1 MEDVDRKLVQHE
13 DKSASQPKKPRRRR
27 SRRRIAAH
35 FSGWTVLSLGLLV
48 FVGWFFLIGQNLHA
62 PEWLRKQVEQRLE
75 HSLGGLKIR
84 FGDVNFI
91 VNEEWRPRLQL
102 SDVTISDAAG
112 QQIAQVSDLRTRLS
126 MRGLLRGQI
135 RPRRI
140 ILRDAQIALT
150 RGLDGALSLT
160 VGSGSAPV
168 QQAPDLAQLIEQS
181 DDVFL
186 SPILSGLR
194 SVDLE
199 SLTLD
204 YQDLRLGR
212 AWVFDG
218 GHITVTR
225 TGDEMHLATGFSV
238 LTGRDYAS
246 SIEANYT
253 SVLGTPQARFGI
265 SITDLPAE
273 DIASQSLALSWL
285 QVLKAPISG
294 ALRGSIDDKA
304 ALGPLFATL
313 NLGAGAVQPTQ
324 ETRPI
329 PFESARTY
337 FTYNPT
343 RQELDFNEVSVVSAW
358 GAFHAEGKAFLRGI
372 ENGALESLTSQLS
385 LSNININPANL
396 FPESLNLARAE
407 LDMKMKLA
415 PFELRLGQIMV
426 EDANYRLLGSGKLIG
441 EPEGWAAQLDAH
453 LDSMNGDELLNYWP
467 ERLASKPRLWVQ
479 ENLYEGRFSDVD
491 FALRLRPDNKPDIY
505 LDFGFDEAKIRFA
518 KTLPPLENA
527 QGQASLINH
536 RFTATAESGVVIAD
550 EGGAVD
556 ATGTSFIIPD
566 TEIKG
571 ISPSITRITAK
582 GSATAALSLLDR
594 PPLSLLTK
602 ANLPVDLVEG
612 TVNLAGTLS
621 LPMKKGLKFED
632 TEFHFLGDIDN
643 VESDK
648 LVPGFSVSADQL
660 ALEGNQTGVE
670 ISGEGLFGDVPIQA
684 VWRQPIGGTEAQRS
698 ELTGQIELSPRL
710 MTELN
715 AGLPRGMLTG
725 QGTADIAL
733 GIGAGTPP
741 KLTAS
746 SDLKGVALAIPELGW
761 RKGTGTPGTMTLE
774 ATLGDN
780 LRVDELKLDAAGL
793 RTTASISFNDGDFDR
808 VQFSSF
814 DLGNWL
820 AVPAE
825 LVNRG
830 GAVPDIRVLGGVMD
844 LGRATFGS
852 GGGGSGGGSGT
863 GPRMD
868 VTLDRLQVTETIA
881 LTGFKGAFQT
891 TGGVNGA
898 FTANVNGRAS
908 VRGQVSPRADRSAV
922 TLTSDDA
929 GAVLRS
935 AGMITQA
942 RSGSLNVQL
951 EPVAGPG
958 NYDVIAKITNT
969 YIKDAPAMAALLNAI
984 SLVGLVNEMAGQ
996 GIFFSSI
1003 ESRMRIT
1010 PTEVKVLSGS
1020 AVGPSMG
1027 LSFDGTINTVAGT
1040 LNLRGAISPIYLV
1053 NAIGSVFTKKGEGV
1067 IGFNYTLTGPLRDP
1081 KVSVNPLSGLAP
1093 LFLRNLLRAPAPTVS
1108 DGPNAQ
1114 PIKPDEPKR
1123 TFGAPPSD
1131 R

>member
-1 MEDVDRKLVQHE
+1 MQHKE
-13 DKSASQPKKPRRRR
+13 KSATQPEKPRHHR
-27 SRRRIAAH
+27 SRRRKAAH
-35 FSGWTVLSLGLLV
+35 FSGWTILTLGLLV
-48 FVGWFFLIGQNLHA
+48 FAGWLFLFGQNLHA

-75 HSLGGLKIR
+75 QSLGGLQFR
-84 FGDVNFI
+84 FGDASFI
-91 VNEEWRPRLQL
+91 INEEWRPRLRL
-102 SDVTISDAAG
+102 TDVTISDAAG

-140 ILRDAQIALT
+140 ILHDAQIALT

-194 SVDLE
+194 SVELE

-218 GHITVTR
+218 GHITATR

-253 SVLGTPQARFGI
+253 SVLGTPQAAFGI
-265 SITDLPAE
+265 AITDLPAE

-294 ALRGSIDDKA
+294 ALRGSVDSNA

-329 PFESARTY
+329 PFESASTY
-337 FTYNPT
+337 FTYTPS

-358 GAFHAEGKAFLRGI
+358 GSLQAEGKAFLNGI
-372 ENGALESLTSQLS
+372 ESGALDSLTSQLS
-385 LSNININPANL
+385 LSSLTINPAGL
-396 FPESLNLARAE
+396 FPEPLELARADLE
-407 LDMKMKLA
+407 MQMKLA

-426 EDANYRLLGSGKLIG
+426 EDANYRLLGFGKLIG
-441 EPEGWAAQLDAH
+441 EPEGWAAELDAH
-453 LDSMNGDELLNYWP
+453 LDSMNADELLNYWP
-467 ERLASKPRLWVQ
+467 ERLAPKPRVWVAQ
-479 ENLYEGRFSDVD
+479 NLYEGQFSDVD
-491 FALRLRPDNKPDIY
+491 FALRLRPGSKPDIY
-505 LDFGFDEAKIRFA
+505 LDFGFEKAKIRFA

-527 QGQASLINH
+527 QGQASLINN
-536 RFTATAESGVVIAD
+536 RFTATAEAGVVFAD
-550 EGGAVD
+550 QGGAID

-566 TEIKG
+566 TSIKG
-571 ISPSITRITAK
+571 VSPSITRITAS
-582 GSATAALSLLDR
+582 GSTTAALSLLDR
-594 PPLSLLTK
+594 PPLQLLTK
-602 ANLPVDLVEG
+602 ANLPVDLAEG
-612 TVNLAGTLS
+612 KVSLAGTLA
-621 LPMKKGLKFED
+621 LPMKKGLKFEE
-632 TEFHFLGDIDN
+632 TEFHFLGEIDN
-643 VESDK
+643 VQSDR
-648 LVPGFSVSADQL
+648 LVPGFSVSADRL
-660 ALEGNQTGVE
+660 VLEGDETEVE
-670 ISGEGLFGDVPIQA
+670 VSGNGLFGDVPIEA
-684 VWRQPIGGTEAQRS
+684 TWRQPIGGSEPQRS

-710 MTELN
+710 MTELK
-715 AGLPRGMLTG
+715 AGLPQGMLTG
-725 QGTADIAL
+725 QGAADIAL
-733 GIGAGTPP
+733 GIGAGEPP

-746 SDLKGVALAIPELGW
+746 SDLTGVALAIPELGW
-761 RKGTGTPGTMTLE
+761 RKGAGTKGTMTVA
-774 ATLGDN
+774 ATLGEN
-780 LRVDELKLDAAGL
+780 LRVDELKLNAAGL
-793 RTTASISFNDGDFDR
+793 RTTASISFNQGNFDR

-825 LVNRG
+825 LVNTG
-830 GAVPDIRVLGGVMD
+830 GAVPNIRVLGGVMN
-844 LGRATFGS
+844 LGRAAFGS
-852 GGGGSGGGSGT
+852 GGGGGSGV
-863 GPRMD
+863 GPRLD
-868 VTLDRLQVTETIA
+868 VVLDRLQVTETIA
-881 LTGFKGAFQT
+881 LTGFRGAFQT

-898 FTANVNGRAS
+898 FTASVNGGAP
-908 VRGQVSPRADRSAV
+908 VRGQVSPRSGRSAV
-922 TLTSDDA
+922 TLTSGDA

-942 RSGSLNVQL
+942 RGGSLNLQL

-958 NYDVIAKITNT
+958 NYDVNVKITNT
-969 YIKDAPAMAALLNAI
+969 RIKDAPAMAALLNAI
-984 SLVGLVNEMAGQ
+984 SLVGLLDEMAGQ
-996 GIFFSSI
+996 GIFFSTI
-1003 ESRMRIT
+1003 ESRMRLT
-1010 PTEVKVLSGS
+1010 PTQVKVLSGS
-1020 AVGPSMG
+1020 AIGPSMG
-1027 LSFDGTINTVAGT
+1027 LSFDGTIDTVSGM

-1067 IGFNYTLTGPLRDP
+1067 IGFNYTLTGPLRQP

-1108 DGPNAQ
+1108 DGPNSQ
-1114 PIKPDEPKR
+1114 PVKPDEPKR
-1123 TFGAPPSD
+1123 TFGAPASD

>member
-1 MEDVDRKLVQHE
+1 LEGVDKKLVQHE
-13 DKSASQPKKPRRRR
+13 HKSATQPEKPRRRR
-27 SRRRIAAH
+27 SKRRIAAH
-35 FSGWTVLSLGLLV
+35 FSIWTVLSLGLLA
-48 FVGWFFLIGQNLHA
+48 FVAWFFLFGQNLHA
-62 PEWLRKQVEQRLE
+62 PEWVRNKVEQRLE
-75 HSLGGLKIR
+75 QSLGGLKIR
-84 FGDVNFI
+84 FGDASFI
-91 VNEEWRPRLQL
+91 VNEEWRPRLKL
-102 SDVTISDAAG
+102 TDVTISDAAG
-112 QQIAQVSDLRTRLS
+112 QQIARVSDLRTRLS

-140 ILRDAQIALT
+140 TVRGAQFDLT

-168 QQAPDLAQLIEQS
+168 HEAPDLAKLIDQS

-204 YQDLRLGR
+204 YKDLRLGR

-218 GHITVTR
+218 GHITITR
-225 TGDEMHLATGFSV
+225 SGDEMHLATGFSV

-253 SVLGTPQARFGI
+253 SVLGTPQARFGVA
-265 SITDLPAE
+265 ITDLPAE
-273 DIASQSLALSWL
+273 DIAGQSLALSWL
-285 QVLKAPISG
+285 QVLQAPISG
-294 ALRGSIDDKA
+294 ALRGSVDGNA

-313 NLGAGAVQPTQ
+313 NLGAGALQPTQ

-329 PFESARTY
+329 PFESASTY
-337 FTYNPT
+337 FTYTPN

-358 GAFHAEGKAFLRGI
+358 GAFQGEGKAFLNGI
-372 ENGALESLTSQLS
+372 ENGSLESLTSQLS
-385 LSNININPANL
+385 FNSININPANL
-396 FPESLNLARAE
+396 FPESLKLARAE
-407 LDMKMKLA
+407 LDMQMKLA

-426 EDANYRLLGSGKLIG
+426 EDANYRLLGTGELTG
-441 EPEGWAAQLDAH
+441 EPRGWAAQVDAH
-453 LDSMNGDELLNYWP
+453 LDHMNADQLLNYWP
-467 ERLASKPRLWVQ
+467 DRLAPKPRKWVAD
-479 ENLYEGRFSDVD
+479 NLYEGQFSDVD
-491 FALRLRPDNKPDIY
+491 FAMRLQPESKPEIY
-505 LDFGFDEAKIRFA
+505 LDFGFEKAKIRFA
-518 KTLPPLENA
+518 KTLPPLVNA
-527 QGQASLINH
+527 QGQASLIDS

-550 EGGAVD
+550 QGGAID

-571 ISPSITRITAK
+571 VSPSITRIAAK

-594 PPLSLLTK
+594 PPLELLTK
-602 ANLPVDLVEG
+602 ANLPVDLADGQVSL
-612 TVNLAGTLS
+612 TGTLS
-621 LPMKKGLKFED
+621 LPMKKGLKFEE
-632 TEFHFLGDIDN
+632 TEFHFLGEIDN
-643 VESDK
+643 VQSDR
-648 LVPGFSVSADQL
+648 LVPGFSVSAARLDLQ
-660 ALEGNQTGVE
+660 GDQTGVE
-670 ISGEGLFGDVPIQA
+670 VSGNGLFGDVPLQA
-684 VWRQPIGGTEAQRS
+684 TWRQPIGGTEPQRS

-710 MTELN
+710 MTELK
-715 AGLPRGMLTG
+715 AGLPKGMLTG
-725 QGTADIAL
+725 QGTADITL

-741 KLTAS
+741 KLTATS
-746 SDLKGVALAIPELGW
+746 NLAGVALAIPELGW
-761 RKGTGTPGTMTLE
+761 RKGAGTTGSMTVA
-774 ATLGDN
+774 ATLGSN
-780 LRVDELKLDAAGL
+780 LSVDELKLNAAGL
-793 RTTASISFNDGDFDR
+793 RTTASISFRDGDFDR

-814 DLGNWL
+814 DLGDWL

-825 LVNRG
+825 LVNSG
-830 GAVPDIRVLGGVMD
+830 GAVPDIRVLGGVMN
-844 LGRATFGS
+844 LGQATFGS
-852 GGGGSGGGSGT
+852 SGGGGASGP

-881 LTGFKGAFQT
+881 LTGFKGTFQT

-898 FTANVNGRAS
+898 FNASVNGGAA
-908 VRGQVSPRADRSAV
+908 VRGQVSPRAGRSAV
-922 TLTSDDA
+922 TLTSGDA

-942 RSGSLNVQL
+942 RGGSMNLQL

-958 NYDVIAKITNT
+958 NYDVNLKISDTR
-969 YIKDAPAMAALLNAI
+969 IKDAPAMAALLNAI
-984 SLVGLVNEMAGQ
+984 SLVGLLDEMAGQ
-996 GIFFSSI
+996 GIFFATI

-1010 PTEVKVLSGS
+1010 PTQVKVLSGS

-1027 LSFDGTINTVAGT
+1027 LSFDGTIDTVNGL

-1053 NAIGSVFTKKGEGV
+1053 NAIGSVFTKKGEGI
-1067 IGFNYTLTGPLRDP
+1067 IGFNYTLTGPLRQP

-1093 LFLRNLLRAPAPTVS
+1093 LFLRNLLRAPPPKVT

-1114 PIKPDEPKR
+1114 PVKPDEPKR
-1123 TFGAPPSD
+1123 TFGAPASD